1 MTEWLAALIVPALI
15 AWAVIAVLLRT
26 PGSTRL
32 ADHPNERSLHAVPT
46 PRIGGLAILVA
57 TLPFAF
63 LHSTRPF
70 ALTLA
75 CALGLAL
82 VSLADDLRS
91 LPIFIRLG
99 AHASAASVWVVA
111 MGAGA
116 IAGDL
121 GPLLGGVVA
130 VVLVAAIVWSTNVFN
145 FMDGAD
151 GLAGGMAVA
160 GFGTYAIAAAWEGHS
175 GLALVS
181 VVLASGSAGFVA
193 HNFPPARAFLG
204 DAGSIPL
211 GFLAAALGLHGVAS
225 GAWTAAFPLL
235 VFSPFAVDATATLLR
250 RIARREPFWRAH
262 RDHYY
267 QRLALSGWPRRRLAT
282 AAWALM
288 GACAASAL
296 VLQVS
301 GLMLQCGIIFGWA
314 VAYVLIL
321 LAIHRSTKI
330 MANPAQ

>member
-1 MTEWLAALIVPALI
+1 MTGEWLAALIAPALI
-15 AWAVIAVLLRT
+15 AWAVIAILLRT
-26 PGSTRL
+26 PGSVRL
-32 ADHPNERSLHAVPT
+32 ADHPNERSLHGVPT

-70 ALTLA
+70 AVTLA

-91 LPIFIRLG
+91 LPVAIRLG
-99 AHASAASVWVVA
+99 AHAGAASIWLVA
-111 MGAGA
+111 TGGWAS
-116 IAGDL
+116 AGDAPIFWAL
-121 GPLLGGVVA
+121 A
-130 VVLVAAIVWSTNVFN
+130 VVLILVIVWATNVFN

-151 GLAGGMAVA
+151 GLAGGMAFV
-160 GFGTYAIAAAWEGHS
+160 GFTAYAIAAAWAGQA

-181 VVLASGSAGFVA
+181 IVLASASAGFLA

-211 GFLAAALGLHGVAS
+211 GFLAAALGLHGAAT
-225 GAWTAAFPLL
+225 GAWTLAFPLL
-235 VFSPFAVDATATLLR
+235 VFSPFAVDATVTLLR
-250 RIARREPFWRAH
+250 RIARGEPFWRAH

-267 QRLALSGWPRRRLAT
+267 QRLALSGWPRRRLAL
-282 AAWALM
+282 AAWSLM
-288 GACAASAL
+288 LACAASAL
-296 VLQVS
+296 LLR
-301 GLMLQCGIIFGWA
+301 GAAFMLQCGIIFGWGA
-314 VAYVLIL
+314 AYALIL
-321 LAIHRSTKI
+321 LAIHRATRK